1 MTKLREECGVFGV
14 YSPEE
19 SYVAQDAYYALFAL
33 QHRGQESCGIV
44 VNKAGV
50 MRSHRD
56 LGLVNEVFDH
66 KTLSELGRGHIAVG
80 HVRYG
85 TAATGNRRNAQP
97 LTINHIKGALA
108 LAHNGSLTNMAA
120 LRRELELAGSI
131 FHTTSDAEVIAYHM
145 IKQRLTST
153 SIEQAT
159 LRAMAVLQGAYSLV
173 LMSPRKLIGARDP
186 LGIRPL
192 CLGQRDASFMLA
204 SESCALDAVGA
215 RFIRDIEPGEVIVID
230 ENGSRSYTEYCH
242 TGSKAL
248 CVFEYIYFARPD
260 SVLDGN
266 SVHLARQRAG
276 AMLAQ
281 TYPVEA
287 DVVIGVP
294 DSGID
299 AAVGYS
305 KESGIPYG
313 VGLIKNKYIGR
324 TFIQNTQEQRTD
336 AVRIKLNALS
346 ATLDGQRVVLVDD
359 SIVRGTTSARLVK
372 LLREAGAKELHM
384 RISAPPFLH
393 PCYFGTDID
402 SQDKLIAC
410 RHSVEEIARILGVDS
425 LGYLRLEDL
434 PNLTEGYK
442 AGFCSACFT
451 GQYPVDV
458 SEAGN
463 KSWLEQPLTPPVTS

>member
-1 MTKLREECGVFGV
+1 MTKLREECGVFGI
-14 YSPEE
+14 YSLKT
-19 SYVAQDAYYALFAL
+19 SGIVQDTYYALFAL

-44 VNKAGV
+44 VNKAGI

-56 LGLVNEVFDH
+56 LGLVNEVFAH
-66 KTLSELGRGHIAVG
+66 KTLYELGQGNIAIG

-97 LTINHIKGALA
+97 LTINHIKGSLA
-108 LAHNGSLTNMAA
+108 LAHNGSLTNMAS
-120 LRRELELAGSI
+120 LRKELELAGSI
-131 FHTTSDAEVIAYHM
+131 FHTTSDAEVIAYHI

-153 SIEQAT
+153 SIEQG
-159 LRAMAVLQGAYSLV
+159 LLKAMAVLKGAYSLV

-192 CLGQRDASFMLA
+192 CLGLRDDSYVLA

-230 ENGSRSYTEYCH
+230 EHGPSSYTEHCQK
-242 TGSKAL
+242 GSKAL

-266 SVHLARQRAG
+266 SVHLARQQAG
-276 AMLAQ
+276 ALLAK
-281 TYPVEA
+281 TYPVPA

-299 AAVGYS
+299 AAIGYS
-305 KESGIPYG
+305 KESAIPYG

-324 TFIQNTQEQRTD
+324 TFIQNTQEQRND
-336 AVRIKLNALS
+336 AVRIKLNALR
-346 ATLDGQRVVLVDD
+346 ATLEGKRVILVDD
-359 SIVRGTTSARLVK
+359 SIVRGTTSARLVN

-384 RISAPPFLH
+384 RISAPPFLY

-410 RHSVEEIARILGVDS
+410 KYSVEEIAQILGVDT

-434 PNLTEGYK
+434 PNLTPNYT
-442 AGFCSACFT
+442 AGFCTACFT
-451 GQYPVDV
+451 GQYPLDIT
-458 SEAGN
+458 EAKN
-463 KSWLEQPLTPPVTS
+463 KSWLEKPIQ